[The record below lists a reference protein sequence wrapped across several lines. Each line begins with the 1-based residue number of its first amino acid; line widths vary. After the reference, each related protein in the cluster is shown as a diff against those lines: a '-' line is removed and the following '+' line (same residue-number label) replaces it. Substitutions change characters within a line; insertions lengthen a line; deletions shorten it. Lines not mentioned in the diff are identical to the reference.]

1 MGTLHLLREE
11 LAITGVLNIQNW
23 LRIPRNYSLSDNRV
37 LPMCVGVE
45 VVEVA
50 RFNFNAHRAEGCA
63 GVMETVV
70 HYLEG
75 ESGSWCIDEG
85 GWGSDR

>member
-63 GVMETVV
+63 GVGKAVV
-70 HYLEG
+70 HHLEG
-75 ESGSWCIDEG
+75 KRGYLVHY
-85 GWGSDR
+85 